1 MRTSRY
7 EFWEEIIQPIT
18 MSLKLFSFFEL
29 LCQLSSLPRN
39 TTLLKGRY
47 NYYFYEVHHIHTC
60 ILQWQWK
67 VTWGRHQR
75 GAMGDNKQSRK
86 KSAESTRRGASCC
99 FHSLDSFGN
108 SATDSNECAGWCG
121 KCCSTEAFDFLLGQA
136 PEGKKISENWSAPE
150 TLATKP

>member
-39 TTLLKGRY
+39 TTVLKGRY

-86 KSAESTRRGASCC
+86 KSAEHPSRSLVLFSLLILSETVLLIQMNAQVGVGNAVQLRPLT
-99 FHSLDSFGN
+99 FSLDR
-108 SATDSNECAGWCG
+108 
-121 KCCSTEAFDFLLGQA
+121 LQR
-136 PEGKKISENWSAPE
+136 GKKYQKID
-150 TLATKP
+150 LLQRH